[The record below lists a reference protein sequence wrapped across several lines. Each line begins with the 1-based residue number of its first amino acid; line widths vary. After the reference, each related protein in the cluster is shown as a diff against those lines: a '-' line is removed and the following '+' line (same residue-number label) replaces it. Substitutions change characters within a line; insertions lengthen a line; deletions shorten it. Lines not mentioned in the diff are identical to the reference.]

1 MMTLTPRIRF
11 VASAVALA
19 LALGGCSL
27 IVDDRTPRVVNQCA
41 GDVDCSGGAHCDP
54 VSAMCV
60 QVPEL
65 PYDLWLQVTPPSD
78 PSVTSIPTD
87 LGPYTSFAGAIS
99 LAVPRPTPV
108 RGTVRRGDVPVSAQ
122 ITFTPT
128 QPSALGGRAVIA
140 TTSGASGDVDFSTQ
154 LPSRGTYDVLVE
166 PIGAFRATVPPFRA
180 PMPLMLGVG
189 GTALSIVLPTDETH
203 IIGDLVDDAG
213 VPGFEVLAI
222 DRATG
227 ARISSV
233 STTGTDAA
241 APGHFDVVLPATGSA
256 FDLVIRPTADRQASG
271 LAPTYRIAP
280 ELLMPDAT
288 GAVRILVPGHLVP
301 VHWRGTVEYPE
312 TRGMR
317 PVAGAVIQLHSEDI
331 VDASTGLVGSFDLTV
346 TTDAEGVYDA
356 MLLPGTYTIAIV
368 PSADEELGILRE
380 TRELRATAGSNNE
393 ILGHVF
399 RLPLRTVL
407 SGVVQSPDGDL
418 IRDASV
424 RAVPTG
430 ATLMGLTDPGVT
442 RLARSSTATSGALG
456 DFRVELDVGVYDL
469 VVQPPEASRYPWSIV
484 LDYGI
489 GGSSAPLADVVQID
503 APVVVESDLSWLDGG
518 ALASAEVR
526 AYAVTPDHRV
536 IQVGRTTS
544 DAEGHARLLVPP
556 MLGSHDPTAA
566 AARTR

>member
-1 MMTLTPRIRF
+1 MRTLAPRIRL
-11 VASAVALA
+11 VASALALM

-41 GDVDCSGGAHCDP
+41 GDVDCVGGAHCDP
-54 VSAMCV
+54 VSSMCV

-87 LGPYTSFAGAIS
+87 LGPYTSFAGSIS

-203 IIGDLVDDAG
+203 IVGDLVDDAG
-213 VPGFEVLAI
+213 VPGFEVLAV

-280 ELLMPDAT
+280 ELLMPDGT

-317 PVAGAVIQLHSEDI
+317 PVAGAVIQLHSDDI

-407 SGVVQSPDGDL
+407 SGVVQSPDGDP
-418 IRDASV
+418 IRDASI

-489 GGSSAPLADVVQID
+489 GGSSAPLADVVQVD
-503 APVVVESDLSWLDGG
+503 APVVVESDLTWLDGG

-544 DAEGHARLLVPP
+544 DAQGHARLLVPP